1 MLTHRKPGF
10 ARLLAVLAVLALI
23 ATACGDDAE
32 EPTTTEAA
40 APQTTAAEAPEED
53 MPEEDM
59 PEEDMPEEDMP
70 MEPLRIAVVAP
81 SASNDLAFTQSI
93 VDAVNVIVAE
103 NPGTE
108 VAITDGTFIVEDAA
122 AAIRGYAE
130 EGYDLVI
137 AHGSQYGGSLQEIAG
152 DFPDTAFAWGTSADT
167 LGQPNVSAY
176 TAASD
181 QGGFV
186 MGVVAAAL
194 SQSSVIGVVGPIEV
208 GDAKLYVDGFH
219 NGAVATGPDVTVLI
233 NYIGSFSDVA
243 LASEAAQAH
252 IAAGADVLTG
262 SAQMV
267 VGAVGVAQTAG
278 ALWFGTQA
286 NQTALAPDL
295 VVASQVYK
303 WEVVLRQIIA
313 DISAGSLGGKAYEIN
328 LANGGLVIEFNDG
341 FNLPTEVRAG
351 ADIVISGI
359 VSGAINTMEAMAA
372 PPAPMEPLRIAVVAP
387 SASNDLAFTQSIV
400 DAVNV
405 IVAEQPGTEVAI
417 TDGTFIVED
426 AAAAIRGYA
435 EEGYDLVIAHG
446 SQYGGSLQEI
456 AGDFPDTAFAWG
468 TSADTL
474 GQPNVSAYTAASDQ
488 GGFVMGVVAAALSQ
502 SSVIGVV
509 GPIEVGDA
517 KLYVDGFHNG
527 AVATGPDVTVLIN
540 YIGSFS
546 DVALASEAAQAH
558 IAAGADVLTGSAQMV
573 VGAVGV
579 AQTAGALW
587 FGTQANQTALAPDL
601 VVASQ
606 VYKWEVVLRQIIA
619 DISAGSLGG
628 KAYEINLANGG
639 LVLEPNPAFD
649 IPPEMF
655 AGINEVIQGIITGAI
670 DTGAN

>member
-1 MLTHRKPGF
+1 MHTYRKPGF
-10 ARLLAVLAVLALI
+10 ARLLAVLAVLALV
-23 ATACGDDAE
+23 ATACGDDEE
-32 EPTTTEAA
+32 EPTTTAAA

-53 MPEEDM
+53 MAEEDM
-59 PEEDMPEEDMP
+59 AEEDMAEEDMP

-186 MGVVAAAL
+186 MGVLAAGL
-194 SQSSVIGVVGPIEV
+194 SQSGVIGVVGPIEV

-219 NGAVATGPDVTVLI
+219 NGALTGGAGTVNI

-359 VSGAINTMEAMAA
+359 VSGAINTMEAMMA
-372 PPAPMEPLRIAVVAP
+372 PPEPMEPLRIAVVAP

-405 IVAEQPGTEVAI
+405 IVAEAPGTEVAI

-488 GGFVMGVVAAALSQ
+488 GGYVMGVAAALMSQ
-502 SSVIGVV
+502 SRVIGVV

-527 AVATGPDVTVLIN
+527 ALTGGAGTVNIN

-579 AQTAGALW
+579 AQQNGVFW

-655 AGINEVIQGIITGAI
+655 AGINEVVQGIITGAI

>member
-1 MLTHRKPGF
+1 MHTLRKPGF
-10 ARLLAVLAVLALI
+10 ARLLAVLAVLALV
-23 ATACGDDAE
+23 ATACGDDAD
-32 EPTTTEAA
+32 EPTTTAA
-40 APQTTAAEAPEED
+40 PAPQTTAAPEAADEEMAD
-53 MPEEDM
+53 EEMAD
-59 PEEDMPEEDMP
+59 EEMADEEMP

-186 MGVVAAAL
+186 MGVLAAAL

-219 NGAVATGPDVTVLI
+219 NGALTGGAGTVNI

-267 VGAVGVAQTAG
+267 VGAVGVAQANG
-278 ALWFGTQA
+278 VFWFGTQA

-341 FNLPTEVRAG
+341 FNLPAEVRAG

-359 VSGAINTMEAMAA
+359 ISGSVNTMEAMM
-372 PPAPMEPLRIAVVAP
+372 APMEPLRIAVVAP

-405 IVAEQPGTEVAI
+405 IVAENPGTEVAI

-488 GGFVMGVVAAALSQ
+488 GGFVMGVLAAALSQ

-527 AVATGPDVTVLIN
+527 ALTGGAGTVNIN

-579 AQTAGALW
+579 AQANGVFW

-628 KAYEINLANGG
+628 KAYEINLGNGG
-639 LVLEPNPAFD
+639 LVLESNPAFPTPD
-649 IPPEMF
+649 VMMDQIG
-655 AGINEVIQGIITGAI
+655 AVVQGIIEGTV